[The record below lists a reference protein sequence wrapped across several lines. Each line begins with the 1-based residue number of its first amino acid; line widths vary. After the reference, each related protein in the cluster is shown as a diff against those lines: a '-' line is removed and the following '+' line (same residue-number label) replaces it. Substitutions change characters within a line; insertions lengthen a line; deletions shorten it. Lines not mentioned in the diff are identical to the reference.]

1 VRIALLALVGCAS
14 AAPTAAPTTTAPTT
28 TAASTVPTELPPLPS
43 RPPEPKTA
51 KDDPPEPDVF
61 SNPHSQPLAVLQ
73 RVPGVA
79 IMESRNFAQHGHG
92 GPPASLDRVF
102 IIFEIEDR
110 RPHAISAQRVELLH
124 ASCRET
130 AWRDRTP
137 LHVTGY
143 RLYRDTEDPIAK
155 SPLRLA
161 LPAVPGEY
169 SIEIAFTAIRA
180 YQACDRFAFAVQLV
194 VDGARIPL
202 ELPLDIKRLEPLR
215 R

>member
-14 AAPTAAPTTTAPTT
+14 SATVARHPTVAAPASAAI
-28 TAASTVPTELPPLPS
+28 EPPLPPM
-43 RPPEPKTA
+43 PPKPKTPTV
-51 KDDPPEPDVF
+51 DDPPETDVF
-61 SNPHSQPLAVLQ
+61 SAARSQPLQVLQ
-73 RVPGVA
+73 RVPGIA

-110 RPHAISAQRVELLH
+110 RPHAISAQRVELLR

-155 SPLRLA
+155 NPVRLA

-169 SIEIAFTAIRA
+169 SIEIAFTAISA

-202 ELPLDIKRLEPLR
+202 ELPLDIKRLEALR